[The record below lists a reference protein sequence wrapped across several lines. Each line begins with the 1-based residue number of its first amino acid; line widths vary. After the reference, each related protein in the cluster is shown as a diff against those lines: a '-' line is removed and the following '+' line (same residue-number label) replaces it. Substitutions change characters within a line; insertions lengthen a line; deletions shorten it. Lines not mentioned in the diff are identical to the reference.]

1 MEHTEAGADN
11 VVVLLEV
18 LVAARLV
25 VPDIAGVQPLLSV
38 WMRDSRIPAIWT
50 AQMEQVGLIAFEDA
64 VNDLGIVVE
73 VGCEPLVEVA
83 HLEQEGQAV
92 PLVGKED
99 RLDVVVEQ
107 LAGVQSA
114 AALSPPA
121 QQLWHFLTQH
131 PPL

>member
-1 MEHTEAGADN
+1 MEHTEAGAGN

-25 VPDIAGVQPLLSV
+25 VLDIAGVQPLLSV
-38 WMRDSRIPAIWT
+38 WMGDSRIPAIWT
-50 AQMEQVGLIAFEDA
+50 AQMEQAGLIAFEDA
-64 VNDLGIVVE
+64 VNDLGIAGE
-73 VGCEPLVEVA
+73 VGYEPLVEVE

-99 RLDVVVEQ
+99 RPDVVVEQ
-107 LAGVQSA
+107 LA

-121 QQLWHFLTQH
+121 QHLHFLTQH
-131 PPL
+131 PLLEILEAS

>member
-1 MEHTEAGADN
+1 MEHTEAGAGN
-11 VVVLLEV
+11 VAVLLEV

-25 VPDIAGVQPLLSV
+25 VLDIAGVQPLLSV
-38 WMRDSRIPAIWT
+38 WMGDSRIPAIWS
-50 AQMEQVGLIAFEDA
+50 AQMEQVRLIAFEDA
-64 VNDLGIVVE
+64 VNGLGIAAE

-99 RLDVVVEQ
+99 RPDVVVEQ
-107 LAGVQSA
+107 LAGAQSA

-121 QQLWHFLTQH
+121 QHWHFLTQH
-131 PPL
+131 PLL